1 MTPLIHLLR
10 GGPRNQAAA
19 CAAEALAN
27 LVANNGINQDAA
39 ADGGALQEVTELLS
53 AAIAVSGGDRQA
65 YCSLTTASAPQHPN
79 CQLIRMAQVSLTQ
92 HHLLKSSCSIPVDKT
107 ILLMTLR
114 RRCGVR
120 RARIEAM
127 KAVAALTDG
136 SLPNQDEALQAGA
149 PALLC
154 QVAQAAMQSGPAAH
168 PEVACRLPLPR
179 PCLQCIT
186 AALD

>member
-1 MTPLIHLLR
+1 M
-10 GGPRNQAAA
+10 
-19 CAAEALAN
+19 
-27 LVANNGINQDAA
+27 ANNGINQDAA
-39 ADGGALQEVTELLS
+39 ADAAALQEVTELLS

-65 YCSLTTASAPQHPN
+65 HCFLITATASVSQHPN
-79 CQLIRMAQVSLTQ
+79 CQFIRAAQVSLTQ
-92 HHLLKSSCSIPVDKT
+92 HYLPKSSCSIPVDKT

-114 RRCGVR
+114 RWCGVR

-154 QVAQAAMQSGPAAH
+154 QVAEAAMQSGPAAH

-179 PCLQCIT
+179 LCLHCIT